1 VVREGVTKW
10 HPGARCARSGRP
22 PRYPRTRPP
31 TRAGRVGPAPGDA
44 CHTPAVADLPAAEA
58 RVLSAVDEAWAVER
72 LRELVAVPSVGG
84 TPAEC
89 EVQHLVADRLAELGC
104 TVDRWPIDLD
114 AAATAAD
121 APGQEVERTEAWGVV
136 GTAPAAEDGL
146 PALVFSGHTDVVP
159 PGDRSLWPGDPFD
172 PRVAGGAVHGRGSCD
187 MKAGVTA
194 VLAALAAVRTAG
206 VRLARPVAVHAVVGE
221 EDGGLGAWATLRRG
235 HRGEVCVIPEPTA
248 GAVVTANAGALTFR
262 LEVTGHAA
270 HAAHR
275 DRGVS
280 AVELFAVVHA
290 GLRAFE
296 AERQAGADPRFG
308 GAPYPYGINIGRVR
322 AGEWASSVPDRL
334 VAEGRYGV
342 RLGEDVAAARA
353 ALEARLADI
362 CAADPWLAA
371 HPVRLSWT
379 GGSFA
384 SGALPGGHPLLPAVR
399 CAVADTGA
407 GVPPERAIPAGSDL
421 RLYAAA
427 GVPTLHYGPGDLH
440 LAHGPLERVPVDE
453 LVTAARA
460 FALLTL
466 RTCGVA

>member
-1 VVREGVTKW
+1 M
-10 HPGARCARSGRP
+10 
-22 PRYPRTRPP
+22 
-31 TRAGRVGPAPGDA
+31 
-44 CHTPAVADLPAAEA
+44 ADLTAAEA
-58 RVLSAVDEAWAVER
+58 RVLSAVDETWAVAR
-72 LRELVAVPSVGG
+72 LRDLVAVPSVGG
-84 TPAEC
+84 TPAES
-89 EVQHLVADRLAELGC
+89 EVQHLVADWLEELDC
-104 TVDRWPIDLD
+104 AVDRWPIDLAD
-114 AAATAAD
+114 AATDPD

-136 GTAPAAEDGL
+136 GTTPAAEDGL

-159 PGDRSLWPGDPFD
+159 AGDRARWPADPFD
-172 PRVAGGAVHGRGSCD
+172 PRVVGGAVHGRGACD
-187 MKAGVTA
+187 MKAGVVA
-194 VLAALAAVRTAG
+194 ALAALSAVRTAG

-221 EDGGLGAWATLRRG
+221 EDGGLGAWAALQRG

-262 LEVTGHAA
+262 LEVTGRAA

-280 AVELFAVVHA
+280 AVELFAGVHA

-308 GAPYPYGINIGRVR
+308 DVPYPYGISIGRVR
-322 AGEWASSVPDRL
+322 AGDWASSVPDRL

-353 ALEARLADI
+353 ALETRLAEI
-362 CAADPWLAA
+362 CAADPWLAG
-371 HPVRLSWT
+371 HPVRLTWT
-379 GGSFA
+379 GGAFA
-384 SGALPGGHPLLPAVR
+384 SGSLPDGHPLLPAVQR
-399 CAVADTGA
+399 AVADTGA

-427 GVPTLHYGPGDLH
+427 GVPTLHYGPGDLR
-440 LAHGPLERVPVDE
+440 LAHGPLEHVPVGE

-466 RTCGVA
+466 RACGVA

>member
-1 VVREGVTKW
+1 M
-10 HPGARCARSGRP
+10 
-22 PRYPRTRPP
+22 
-31 TRAGRVGPAPGDA
+31 
-44 CHTPAVADLPAAEA
+44 ADLTAVEA
-58 RVLSAVDEAWAVER
+58 RVLSAVDEASAVSR
-72 LRELVAVPSVGG
+72 LRDLVAVPSVSG
-84 TPAEC
+84 TAAEC
-89 EVQHLVADRLAELGC
+89 DVQHLVGDWLEELDC
-104 TVDRWPIDLD
+104 AVDRWPIDLA
-114 AAATAAD
+114 AAATAPD

-146 PALVFSGHTDVVP
+146 PALVLSGHTDVVP
-159 PGDRSLWPGDPFD
+159 PGDRALWPADPFD
-172 PRVAGGAVHGRGSCD
+172 PRVEGGAVHGRGACD
-187 MKAGVTA
+187 MKAGVVA
-194 VLAALAAVRTAG
+194 ALAALAAVRAAE

-280 AVELFAVVHA
+280 AVVLFERVHA
-290 GLRAFE
+290 GLRDFE
-296 AERQAGADPRFG
+296 AERQQDADPRFG
-308 GAPYPYGINIGRVR
+308 GAPHPYGINIGRVQ
-322 AGEWASSVPDRL
+322 AGDWASSVPDRL
-334 VAEGRYGV
+334 VADGRYGV
-342 RLGEDVAAARA
+342 RLGEDVATARA
-353 ALEARLADI
+353 ALEARLADV
-362 CAADPWLAA
+362 CAADPWLAE
-371 HPVRLSWT
+371 HPVRLTWT
-379 GGSFA
+379 GGAFA
-384 SGALPGGHPLLPAVR
+384 SGSLPHGHPLLPAVQR
-399 CAVADTGA
+399 AVADTGA

-460 FALLTL
+460 LALLTL
-466 RTCGVA
+466 RACGVA